1 MKGFMLTV
9 NTMIF
14 IITIAS
20 IIAFLIMSQF
30 GTAWLM
36 TIPALYSYGN
46 AWAISCDE

>member
-1 MKGFMLTV
+1 MKGLMLTV
-9 NTMIF
+9 NVVIFMIVVVH
-14 IITIAS
+14 

-36 TIPALYSYGN
+36 MIPALYSGGN